1 MHLSEFDYELP
12 AELIAQQPLAERDAS
27 RMMIVDRAAQTW
39 TDSSFKNFI
48 DYLRADDVVV
58 VNNSRVI
65 PARLKGQRE
74 ETGGQVEIFLVR
86 ELEPKVWEA
95 LVRPGG
101 RLKRS
106 SRVVFG
112 DGQLIAEIEDEAG
125 SELRRV
131 RFICEGSFDELLAG
145 IGVTPLPPYIK
156 RPIDPSADDRE
167 RYQTVYAKQ
176 RGAIAAPTAGLHFT
190 PNVLAQVKDRA
201 SLVEIT
207 LHVGYG
213 TFEPVRVHNV
223 EQHTVS
229 AERFEI
235 SQTAADKVN
244 NAKQRGGRVIVV
256 GTTTMR
262 ALESAASKLNVCA
275 TLESA
280 ATSELDSSSEKQ
292 LLSSSEN
299 KVGVAENAAE
309 VARTEVLLA
318 GAGEATLTIK
328 PGYKFRVADA
338 LLTNFHLPQ
347 SSLLILVSAFA
358 GREFILNAY
367 RHAVDERYRFYSYGD
382 CMLIL

>member
-1 MHLSEFDYELP
+1 MRLSEFDYELP

-27 RMMIVDRAAQTW
+27 RMLVLDRAAQTW
-39 TDSSFKNFI
+39 TDSSFKNFV
-48 DYLRADDVVV
+48 DFVREDDVVV

-65 PARLKGQRE
+65 PARLKGRRE
-74 ETGGQVEIFLVR
+74 RTGGQVEIFLVR

-101 RLKRS
+101 RLKKD
-106 SRVVFG
+106 SRIVFG
-112 DGQLIAEIEDEAG
+112 DGQLSAEIVDERG

-131 RFICEGSFDELLAG
+131 RFHSERPFDDLLEG

-156 RPIDPSADDRE
+156 RTIDTSADDRE

-190 PNVLAQVKDRA
+190 PAVVEEIKQRA
-201 SLVEIT
+201 SLAEVT

-213 TFEPVRVHNV
+213 TFEPVRVDDV
-223 EQHTVS
+223 DQHTVS

-235 SQTAADKVN
+235 SEVTAQKIN
-244 NAKQRGGRVIVV
+244 KAKQRGGRVIVV

-262 ALESAASKLNVCA
+262 ALESSA
-275 TLESA
+275 TE
-280 ATSELDSSSEKQ
+280 T
-292 LLSSSEN
+292 
-299 KVGVAENAAE
+299 GE
-309 VARTEVLLA
+309 VHA

-358 GREFILNAY
+358 GREFVLNAY

>member
-1 MHLSEFDYELP
+1 MRLSEFDYELP

-27 RMMIVDRAAQTW
+27 RMLVVDRATQTW
-39 TDSSFKNFI
+39 TDSSFKNFV
-48 DYLRADDVVV
+48 DFAREDDVVV

-65 PARLKGQRE
+65 PARLKGRRE

-86 ELEPKVWEA
+86 ELKPKVWEA

-101 RLKRS
+101 RLKKH

-112 DGQLIAEIEDEAG
+112 DGQLYAQIDDEPG

-131 RFICEGSFDELLAG
+131 RFICEGSFDEVLKD

-156 RPIDPSADDRE
+156 KITKEDEE
-167 RYQTVYAKQ
+167 RYQTIYAKQ

-190 PNVLAQVKDRA
+190 PQVLEEIKRRA
-201 SLVEIT
+201 SLAEVT

-213 TFEPVRVHNV
+213 TFEPVRVDDV
-223 EQHTVS
+223 DQHTVS

-235 SQTAADKVN
+235 SEAAAHKIN
-244 NAKQRGGRVIVV
+244 NAEQRGGRVIVV

-262 ALESAASKLNVCA
+262 ALES
-275 TLESA
+275 
-280 ATSELDSSSEKQ
+280 SS
-292 LLSSSEN
+292 
-299 KVGVAENAAE
+299 
-309 VARTEVLLA
+309 TETGEAHA

-328 PGYKFRVADA
+328 PSYKFRVADA

-358 GREFILNAY
+358 GRELILNAY
-367 RHAVDERYRFYSYGD
+367 RHAVAARYRFYSYGD
-382 CMLIL
+382 GMLIL

>member
-1 MHLSEFDYELP
+1 MLLSEFDYELP
-12 AELIAQQPLAERDAS
+12 SELIAQQPLAERDAS
-27 RMMIVDRAAQTW
+27 RMLVVDRATQTW
-39 TDSSFKNFI
+39 TDKTFRGFS
-48 DYLRADDVVV
+48 DYLRKDDVVV

-65 PARLKGQRE
+65 PARLKGHRE

-95 LVRPGG
+95 LVKPGG
-101 RLKRS
+101 RLKKF
-106 SRVVFG
+106 SRVVF
-112 DGQLIAEIEDEAG
+112 DNPQLSAEITDEPG

-131 RFICEGSFDELLAG
+131 RFFCEGSFDDFLEE

-156 RPIDPSADDRE
+156 QISKEDAE
-167 RYQTVYAKQ
+167 RYQTIYATQ

-190 PNVLAQVKDRA
+190 PDVLAKIKERA
-201 SLVEIT
+201 TLVELT

-213 TFEPVRVHNV
+213 TFEPVRVDDV
-223 EQHTVS
+223 DQHSVS
-229 AERFEI
+229 AERYEI
-235 SQTAADKVN
+235 SETAANKINDARK
-244 NAKQRGGRVIVV
+244 RDGRVIVV

-262 ALESAASKLNVCA
+262 ALESSA
-275 TLESA
+275 TESGDVRA
-280 ATSELDSSSEKQ
+280 GETEK
-292 LLSSSEN
+292 
-299 KVGVAENAAE
+299 GV
-309 VARTEVLLA
+309 VRA

-328 PGYKFRVADA
+328 SGYKFRVADA